1 MSRITDYMRAEVLK
15 VSVDTP
21 INEIA
26 KLLWDNNIGSV
37 LIYEDEPDNVLGFV
51 DDRAIFKL
59 IAENRNPLE
68 VDTRSIIKM
77 LETHSKHLTIQELWD
92 RVHDSISKVLGIVD
106 DDGKVIGVIRKKTLA
121 KLRFQLL
128 KEELGIET

>member
-1 MSRITDYMRAEVLK
+1 MPKVREYMRTEIVR
-15 VSVDTP
+15 VPVDTP

-37 LIYEDEPDNVLGFV
+37 LVFEDNEDNVLGFV

-68 VDTRSIIKM
+68 VDTRSIIKK
-77 LETHSKHLTIQELWD
+77 LETHSVHLTVQELWD
-92 RVHDSISKVLGIVD
+92 QVQDSISKVLGIED
-106 DDGKVIGVIRKKTLA
+106 DDGKVVGIMRKKTLA
-121 KLRFQLL
+121 KLRFQVL
-128 KEELGIET
+128 KEELGISD

>member
-1 MSRITDYMRAEVLK
+1 MRKEIVKLP
-15 VSVDTP
+15 VDTP

-26 KLLWDNNIGSV
+26 KTLWDNNIGSV
-37 LIYEDEPDNVLGFV
+37 LIFEDDPDNVLGFV

-68 VDTRSIIKM
+68 VETRSIIKK
-77 LETHSKHLTIQELWD
+77 LETHSNHLTIQELWD
-92 RVHDSISKVLGIVD
+92 AVQDSISKVLGIVD
-106 DDGKVIGVIRKKTLA
+106 DDGKVVGIIRKKTLA

-128 KEELGIET
+128 KEELGISD